1 MKESQEFP
9 SSKFDRSKVIAKTGF
24 KIGTNYA
31 KFHLQ
36 RALGKNRS
44 PEAKKELNRAN
55 ANELFKDF
63 SKLRGTALKLA
74 QGLSLDSSMLP
85 SEFAEVLTQSQYSV
99 PPINKVLV
107 RNIIKQQLGDWP
119 ENMFES
125 FDLTATAAASLGQV
139 HRAVT
144 KDGQILAIKVQYPN
158 VRDTIESD
166 LSLARIIFERIVK
179 SERTDAYFEE
189 VRSKLLEET
198 DYRIEGRQLTAFRNL
213 YHQGNIATPEW
224 VEEYST
230 RSVLAMTWLKGK
242 HLKDF
247 LDTNPS
253 QEEINHFGQLLWD
266 FFHLQ
271 LNDSF
276 TVHADAHPGNYLF
289 MDDGRLGVLDFGCVK
304 VCPEDFFRNYLALF
318 VAHRDKDQDKI
329 KQLYYDLEILDR
341 TDEMSEYERYF
352 FNYTLGLGE
361 LFVSPYNNE
370 YFDFGDAAFL
380 NAFNEFAKEAASF
393 KEPRGSK
400 HFIFITRAHIGLYQ
414 MLIKMKARI
423 HITPGR
429 ERLYTFLERHGIQE
443 LV

>member
-1 MKESQEFP
+1 MKESQEFY
-9 SSKFDRSKVIAKTGF
+9 SSKFDRSKVIAKTGL

-36 RALGKNRS
+36 KALGKNRT
-44 PEAKKELNRAN
+44 PEARKELNRAN
-55 ANELFKDF
+55 ANQLFKDF

-119 ENMFES
+119 ENIFES

-139 HRAVT
+139 HKAIT
-144 KDGQILAIKVQYPN
+144 KDGQTLAIKVQYPN

-166 LSLARIIFERIVK
+166 LSLARIIFDRVVK
-179 SERTDAYFEE
+179 SERTDAYFNE

-198 DYRIEGRQLTAFRNL
+198 DYAIEGQQIRAFRDL
-213 YHQGNIATPEW
+213 YNHGQIATPDW

-230 RSVLAMTWLKGK
+230 NQVLAMTWLKGK

-247 LDTNPS
+247 MDTNPS
-253 QEEINHFGQLLWD
+253 QDEINHYGQLLWD

-271 LNDSF
+271 INDSY

-304 VCPEDFFRNYLALF
+304 VCPEDFFRNYMGLF
-318 VAHRDKDQDKI
+318 VAHRDQDTKKI
-329 KQLYYDLEILDR
+329 KQLYYDLEILNQ
-341 TDEMSEYERYF
+341 TLEMSDYEQYF
-352 FNYTLGLGE
+352 YEYTLGLGA
-361 LFVSPYNNE
+361 LFVSPYNHE
-370 YFDFGDAAFL
+370 YFDFGNPEFL
-380 NAFNEFAKEAASF
+380 NSFNQFAKEAASF

-414 MLIKMKARI
+414 MLIKMNARI

-429 ERLYTFLERHGIQE
+429 ERLYAFLEHLGIQE
-443 LV
+443 AV